1 MSRKEG
7 CTIGFPSN
15 QPTPTNV
22 PDLWTHRVLEVFVF
36 TLPNYWNFPRCEMD
50 TAINH
55 EKVVVGTLG
64 ISDETLRISIVT
76 LRIIVR
82 SDKKLKKMTFGSSSP

>member
-1 MSRKEG
+1 MSRKEW

-22 PDLWTHRVLEVFVF
+22 PDVWAHRVLEVFVF
-36 TLPNYWNFPRCEMD
+36 TLPNYWNFPHCEMD
-50 TAINH
+50 TAIHH
-55 EKVVVGTLG
+55 EKIVVG

-82 SDKKLKKMTFGSSSP
+82 SDKKLKKMTFVSSSS